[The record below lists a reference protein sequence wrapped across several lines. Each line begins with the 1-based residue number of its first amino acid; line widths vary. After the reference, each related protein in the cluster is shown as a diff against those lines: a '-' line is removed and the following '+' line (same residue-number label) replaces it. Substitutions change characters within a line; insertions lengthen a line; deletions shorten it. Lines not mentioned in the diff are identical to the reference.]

1 MQESEKI
8 KENPSNRVQ
17 ALKQEI
23 DELNKKIS
31 KINRGKGK
39 WFDGD
44 HNDFVKIYNRCGGDA
59 KRVIYEGETI
69 LGMKNIEI
77 VDHL

>member
-1 MQESEKI
+1 
-8 KENPSNRVQ
+8 
-17 ALKQEI
+17 
-23 DELNKKIS
+23 LNKKIS

-44 HNDFVKIYNRCGGDA
+44 HNDFVKIYNRCGGDGQ
-59 KRVIYEGETI
+59 RVIEEGMKI